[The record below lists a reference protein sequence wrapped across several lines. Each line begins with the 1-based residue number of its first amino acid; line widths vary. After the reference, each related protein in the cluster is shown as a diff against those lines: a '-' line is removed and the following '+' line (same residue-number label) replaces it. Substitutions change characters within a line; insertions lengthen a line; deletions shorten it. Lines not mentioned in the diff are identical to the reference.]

1 MVEKISAMHYINKC
15 PPLVKEIPNLNVKCV
30 SISFNEHFKNEL

>member
-15 PPLVKEIPNLNVKCV
+15 PPLVKESGADTGFCV
-30 SISFNEHFKNEL
+30 RGGI